1 MQVNKARKII
11 EVVMRREKSHTQN
24 FTLEFRRRAAFLLLL
39 AVLLLVSAS
48 SVAAQGGD
56 FRVDYTVE
64 VANTNAHLF
73 HVTADVKGVRGEQ
86 LDLALPTW
94 TPGWYTV
101 ENYAKNILRMKFTDA
116 EGHALP
122 HQMTRKQTWRVTTN
136 GAREVLIDFDYFANV
151 LALNQAKVTNDYAFF
166 TGTELFLEAVGRRA
180 SPSSVRFK
188 IPAGWQI
195 ASALKETS
203 DPSVFTAPD
212 YDTLVDSPTELG
224 RFDVTRFEVEGKP
237 HYFVSN
243 PAGAYP
249 QEKRERLAVMLA
261 KIVEAERAVFNDLPY
276 EKYVYFYFFAPSE
289 SNASGG
295 LEHNNS
301 HVVIGMRSRDP
312 EPEGLTSIAAHEFFH
327 LWNVKRLRPAEMF
340 PYDYSRDQETPSLWV
355 SEGFTNYYGELARY
369 RATLRTRDEFLQ
381 TVAGAVAG
389 VETNDARAFIS
400 PSDAS
405 VSTWLCYDTSCAF
418 QISYYT
424 QGQNL
429 GALLDLSIRHD
440 SQNAHDLDEVM
451 RTLYTN
457 FYKRGRGFAPE
468 DFIATVSKLAGR
480 DYREFFR
487 RYVTGTEVPDYDE
500 IFGYAGY
507 RLEKATRKFPSLG
520 VNFNPTDQGLVVN
533 NIAPDGAAAR
543 AGLMAGDVLVKI
555 DDTSLRASPGGGVSL
570 AAILQGKIDQ
580 TVKLTVKR
588 GSDEKTLEAKVGSR
602 ETSDYKLT
610 EVANPTPEQLKV
622 REGWL
627 KTTPR

>member
-1 MQVNKARKII
+1 MMKQRDSQPQIFAPVFK
-11 EVVMRREKSHTQN
+11 
-24 FTLEFRRRAAFLLLL
+24 RRAAFLLLL
-39 AVLLLVSAS
+39 ASLVLASAS
-48 SVAAQGGD
+48 VVAAQGGE

-73 HVTADVKGVRGEQ
+73 HITTDVKNVRGEQ

-101 ENYAKNILRMKFTDA
+101 ENYAKNILRMKFTDG
-116 EGHALP
+116 EGHELP
-122 HQMTRKQTWRVTTN
+122 HQMTRKQTWRITTN
-136 GAREVLIDFDYFANV
+136 GAREVKIDFDYFANV

-188 IPAGWQI
+188 VPAGWQI
-195 ASALKETS
+195 MSALKETS
-203 DPSVFTAPD
+203 DPNVFTAPD

-224 RFDVTRFEVEGKP
+224 RFDVTRFEVEGKL

-243 PAGAYP
+243 PAGAFSE
-249 QEKRERLAVMLA
+249 EKRARLAVMLA

-276 EKYVYFYFFAPSE
+276 EKYVYFYFFAPAE

-301 HVVIGMRSRDP
+301 HVVVGGRQRNP
-312 EPEGLTSIAAHEFFH
+312 EPEGLTGIAAHEFFH

-369 RATLRTRDEFLQ
+369 RAGLTKRDEFLSA
-381 TVAGAVAG
+381 VAGAVAG
-389 VETNDARAFIS
+389 VESNDARAFIS

-429 GALLDLSIRHD
+429 GAQLDLSIRHD
-440 SQNAHDLDEVM
+440 SAGAHDLDEVM

-468 DFIATVSKLAGR
+468 DFIATVGKLAGH
-480 DYREFFR
+480 DYRDFFR
-487 RYVTGTEVPDYDE
+487 RYVTGTEVPNYDE

-507 RLEKATRKFPSLG
+507 RLEKATRKLPTLG
-520 VNFNPTDQGLVVN
+520 VNFNPTDQGLIVN
-533 NIAPDGAAAR
+533 NLAPDGAAAR
-543 AGLMAGDVLVKI
+543 AGLLAGDVLLKI
-555 DDTSLRASPGGGVSL
+555 DDTSLRATPGGGVSL
-570 AAILQGKIDQ
+570 ANILQGKIDQ

-588 GSDEKTLEAKVGSR
+588 GNDEKTLEAKVGSR

-610 EVANPTPEQLKV
+610 EVEKPTPEQLKV

-627 KTTPR
+627 KTLPR

>member
-1 MQVNKARKII
+1 MMGRENFHP
-11 EVVMRREKSHTQN
+11 RRYAPDFK
-24 FTLEFRRRAAFLLLL
+24 RRAAFLLLL
-39 AVLLLVSAS
+39 ASLILASA
-48 SVAAQGGD
+48 SVAAAQSGE

-73 HVTADVKGVRGEQ
+73 HVTADVKNVRGEQ
-86 LDLALPTW
+86 LDLALPAW

-101 ENYAKNILRMKFTDA
+101 ENYAKNILRMKFTDGG
-116 EGHALP
+116 GHELP

-136 GAREVLIDFDYFANV
+136 GAREIKIDFDYFANV

-166 TGTELFLEAVGRRA
+166 TGTELFLEPVGHRA

-188 IPAGWQI
+188 VPTGWQVM
-195 ASALKETS
+195 SALKATAE
-203 DPSVFTAPD
+203 PFVFAAPD

-237 HYFVSN
+237 HYFVST
-243 PAGAYP
+243 PAGAFSE
-249 QEKRERLAVMLA
+249 EKRARLAVMLA

-276 EKYVYFYFFAPSE
+276 EKYVYFYFFAPAE

-301 HVVIGMRSRDP
+301 HVVVGGRSRNP
-312 EPEGLTSIAAHEFFH
+312 EPEGLTGIAAHEFFH
-327 LWNVKRLRPAEMF
+327 LWNVKRLRPAEMW

-369 RATLRTRDEFLQ
+369 RAGLRSREDFLQ
-381 TVAGAVAG
+381 VVAGAVGG
-389 VETNDARAFIS
+389 VESNDARAFIS

-405 VSTWLCYDTSCAF
+405 TSTWLCYDTSCAF

-440 SQNAHDLDEVM
+440 SNGAHDLDEVM
-451 RTLYTN
+451 RALYN
-457 FYKRGRGFAPE
+457 ERYKRNRGFTPE
-468 DFIATVSKLAGR
+468 DFIGEVSRLAGH
-480 DYREFFR
+480 DYHDFFR
-487 RYVTGTEVPDYDE
+487 RYVTGTEVPNYDE

-507 RLEKATRKFPSLG
+507 RLEKVTRKFPTLG
-520 VNFNPTDQGLVVN
+520 VNFSQTEQGLVVN
-533 NIAPDGAAAR
+533 NLAPDGPAAR
-543 AGLMAGDVLVKI
+543 AGLMEGDVLLKI
-555 DDTSLRASPGGGVSL
+555 DDTSLRATPGGGVSL
-570 AAILQGKIDQ
+570 ANLLQGKIDQ

-588 GSDEKTLEAKVGSR
+588 GNDEKTLEAKVGSR

-610 EVANPTPEQLKV
+610 EVANATPEQLKV

-627 KTTPR
+627 KK